1 MYVSGI
7 SSRDRDNN
15 VSLTL
20 IVELNDMEKKL
31 ESRNSRYIDS
41 DAKETDMKENG
52 WEIPSLIPAD
62 YVR

>member
-1 MYVSGI
+1 
-7 SSRDRDNN
+7 
-15 VSLTL
+15 
-20 IVELNDMEKKL
+20 MEKKL